1 MARKKINFE
10 ERLQALETLVDSLE
24 EGDLT
29 LEESLK
35 AFEEGIK
42 LTRECQSVLTEAE
55 QKVAI
60 LVEKQGELTTQPFK
74 ADED

>member
-1 MARKKINFE
+1 MARKKIEFE

-55 QKVAI
+55 QKVAV
-60 LVEKQGELTTQPFK
+60 LVEQQGDLITKPFK
-74 ADED
+74 VDED